1 MTDGQD
7 LPDPTPP
14 TEDSLI
20 SDALASIP
28 AMLRYQPAPGTV
40 AVCLPM
46 AGARQVDAVF
56 TIDNESELTKAGA
69 QLTPFLRSALA
80 AGADRMIVALGII
93 YPTALITAQPGF
105 ALLKTLSARLTE
117 YNMEEVP
124 IAVAGGFVTPGT
136 WLHLGQINPD
146 EPVLPQLCEGT
157 TDIPD
162 WRDHLTSI
170 SLAARGQHIAD
181 DQASVGNYWTA
192 AVTPPTGSGAGPGDD
207 PARILTADQA
217 LIGFTYLV
225 EYLAHQHRPA
235 RDPDMLGQVAAG
247 LDTALADEPLLGF
260 ALAPAV
266 TAHPDQAYA
275 VLSLI
280 VPLTRGLGR
289 SFLLDWATIAAL
301 LSGQQRS
308 AEAALTAAAS
318 SRYADGPTELSAL
331 LYGGLA
337 GATWDQTL
345 PIILEAGTREMRE
358 LPDQHL
364 VGYILSQCAE
374 AAVRAGHRAGHRAAV
389 ELDSQPDTD
398 TDDA

>member
-1 MTDGQD
+1 MSEEQD
-7 LPDPTPP
+7 LPDPTAP

-28 AMLRYQPAPGTV
+28 AMLRYRPAPGTV

-46 AGARQVDAVF
+46 AGARQVDAIF
-56 TIDNESELTKAGA
+56 TVDTESELTKAGA

-80 AGADRMIVALGII
+80 AGADRMIVALGVV

-105 ALLKTLSARLTE
+105 ALLKTMSARLTE

-124 IAVAGGFVTPGT
+124 IAVAGGFVTPGA

-146 EPVLPQLCEGT
+146 EPVAPQLLEGT
-157 TDIPD
+157 TAIPD

-181 DQASVGNYWTA
+181 DQASVGSYWNT
-192 AVTPPTGSGAGPGDD
+192 AVTPPAGSGAGPDDD

-225 EYLAHQHRPA
+225 EYLAHQHQPVRE
-235 RDPDMLGQVAAG
+235 PDMLGRVAAG
-247 LDTALADEPLLGF
+247 LDKALAGEPLLGF
-260 ALAPAV
+260 ALAPAI
-266 TAHPDQAYA
+266 TSHPDQAYT

-289 SFLLDWATIAAL
+289 SYLLDWATIAAL

-308 AEAALTAAAS
+308 AEVALTAAAS

-345 PIILEAGTREMRE
+345 PVILESGAREMRE
-358 LPDQHL
+358 LPDHHL

-374 AAVRAGHRAGHRAAV
+374 TAVRSGHQ
-389 ELDSQPDTD
+389 LDSQSDTND
-398 TDDA
+398 ADDADDA